1 MKVENRDDSVAT
13 NCAQL
18 EATTMEDLELSFLLR
33 MLMNFY
39 FCRKLK

>member
-1 MKVENRDDSVAT
+1 MKVENRDDS
-13 NCAQL
+13 AQL